1 MKQLK
6 LLLLGAVSAL
16 LMLFVVF
23 IPMRAN
29 AATIENGVPTAL
41 QREGKAFYKF
51 TLEDDSLL
59 TVNWVKNNRDLAYMQ
74 IYLDRNKTQSLFPG
88 YLPLSE
94 VSGKFMVPFKR
105 GTYYVEMYDG
115 DSKYAPTTKVKFSW
129 TSAKKYSKDNYSLAT
144 AKTLK
149 ANTLEEVVQIRKYNY
164 TRWYKITLKK
174 AQRIIVESANEYSYT
189 YGLTIL
195 DSKLQSVS
203 RNYSDYDFI
212 LTTKLPKGTYYIVI
226 PEDSSLNTSIFG
238 EYISFRWR

>member
-41 QREGKAFYKF
+41 QREGKAIYKF

-59 TVNWVKNNRDLAYMQ
+59 TINWVKNNRDLAYFQ
-74 IYLDRNKTQSLFPG
+74 IYADRNKTESVTYG
-88 YLPLSE
+88 YYPFSE
-94 VSGKFMVPFKR
+94 VSGKMMFPLRR

-129 TSAKKYSKDNYSLAT
+129 TSAKNYSKDNYSLAT

-149 ANTLEEVVQIRKYNY
+149 ANTLEEAVQIRKYNY
-164 TRWYKITLKK
+164 NRWYKISLKK
-174 AQRIIVESANEYSYT
+174 AQRIIVEGANEYSYL
-189 YGLTIL
+189 YGLSIL
-195 DSKLQSVS
+195 DSKLQTVS

-212 LTTKLPKGTYYIVI
+212 LTTKVPKGTYYIVI
-226 PEDSSLNTSIFG
+226 PDDSSLNNSYFG
-238 EYISFRWR
+238 EYIAFRWR

>member
-51 TLEDDSLL
+51 TLEDDSLITL
-59 TVNWVKNNRDLAYMQ
+59 NWVKNNRDLACFQ
-74 IYLDRNKTQSLFPG
+74 IYLDRNKTQSLTYG
-88 YLPLSE
+88 YYPFGE
-94 VSGKFMVPFKR
+94 VSGKIIFPLKR
-105 GTYYVEMYDG
+105 GTYYVEMFDG

-129 TSAKKYSKDNYSLAT
+129 TSAKNYSKDNYSLAT

-164 TRWYKITLKK
+164 TRWYKISLKK
-174 AQRIIVESANEYSYT
+174 AQRIIVESANDFSYLD
-189 YGLTIL
+189 LTIL
-195 DSKLQSVS
+195 DSKLNSVYQ
-203 RNYSDYDFI
+203 NYSDYDFI
-212 LTTKLPKGTYYIVI
+212 LTTKVPKGTYYIVI
-226 PEDSSLNTSIFG
+226 PEDSYLNTSPFG
-238 EYISFRWR
+238 EYIAFRWR